1 MPAPIRPARAAW
13 RRRLYVV
20 IFEHDTRA
28 GRLFDEALLV
38 LILAS
43 ITAVLVESVEPVR
56 QRWGAWLYAAE
67 WAFTILFT
75 IEYVLRVWC
84 VRRARNYVLSFFG
97 LIDLLAVIPTYLSLL
112 FPGGQFL
119 AVIRVLR
126 VMRVFR
132 VLKLARYVGEAS
144 ALSAALR
151 SARYKISVFV
161 VGLLSVVVV
170 VGALMY
176 VIEGPEAGF
185 TSIPK
190 GVYWAIVTLTTV
202 GFGDIT
208 PRTALGQALAS
219 FVMILGYGVI
229 AVPTGIVTAELT
241 AQPRGGAGPGRLCP
255 HCSKPEPEG
264 GAAFCRWCG
273 SPLG

>member
-1 MPAPIRPARAAW
+1 MHPIEPGGPPGSARARAYHIIFDSDRGW
-13 RRRLYVV
+13 ARRFDVV
-20 IFEHDTRA
+20 LIIA
-28 GRLFDEALLV
+28 
-38 LILAS
+38 ILAS
-43 ITAVLVESVEPVR
+43 VLAVMLDSVAGIR
-56 QRWGAWLYAAE
+56 AQYGGQLRTLE

-75 IEYVLRVWC
+75 AEYALRLWSVK
-84 VRRARNYVLSFFG
+84 RPSSYALSFFG
-97 LIDLLAVIPTYLSLL
+97 IIDVLAVLPTYLSLVA
-112 FPGGQFL
+112 PGGQFL

-144 ALSAALR
+144 VLAAALR

-161 VGLLSVVVV
+161 VGILTVVCV
-170 VGALMY
+170 VGSLMY
-176 VIEGPEAGF
+176 IVEGPESGF
-185 TSIPK
+185 TSIPR

-202 GFGDIT
+202 GYGDIAPQT
-208 PRTALGQALAS
+208 SAGQALAA

-241 AQPRGGAGPGRLCP
+241 AIPRAGGSGRSC
-255 HCSKPEPEG
+255 HACRQPEPEE

-273 SPLG
+273 TRLA